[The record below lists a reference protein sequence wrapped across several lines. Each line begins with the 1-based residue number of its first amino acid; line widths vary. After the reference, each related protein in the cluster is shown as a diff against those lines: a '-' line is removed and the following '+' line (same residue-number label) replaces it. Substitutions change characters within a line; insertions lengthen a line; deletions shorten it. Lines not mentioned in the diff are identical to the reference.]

1 MKDEI
6 ERAEG
11 VHLLDEVE
19 GGGVGFVE
27 DEVIE
32 MGEVLGSSGNEVV
45 DAGDFVAFGEE
56 ALTKMG
62 ADKAGCAGD
71 QNVHSLSVDGL
82 AS

>member
-1 MKDEI
+1 MGKI
-6 ERAEG
+6 F
-11 VHLLDEVE
+11 
-19 GGGVGFVE
+19 GG
-27 DEVIE
+27 
-32 MGEVLGSSGNEVV
+32 SGNEVV

-71 QNVHSLSVDGL
+71 QNVHSFSVDGL